1 GYWDSDEHFDIAEVV
16 VTDSAFREGCL
27 SYALDEDWYLDEKFS
42 IRVGMCGFL
51 RVFDG
56 PDDGVSGL
64 VHLLTTKML
73 MVRPVDEVR
82 GLKDVGILRVR
93 VEILR
98 SAFDECESLW
108 ETTKQPW
115 KKSMMCV
122 MAWLRPEVTTQET
135 RYGFNNS
142 DCMEIDANMQTDSCS
157 SVLKRRN
164 RFDPTGFYEAIKP
177 SKGQPVLEDEFP
189 DLLPEL
195 RPYQRRAAYWMV
207 QREKGSSESLGE
219 RDHTHFVSPL
229 CAPMDFLHTCS
240 KMYYNPFSGNI
251 SLHSESSSSYV
262 CGGILADEMGLGKT
276 VELLACIFAHSKPK
290 PEGSLTFDK
299 KAQVTGVQRNS
310 MKRLKLERVECVC
323 GAVTESVKY
332 KGLWVQCDSCDA
344 WQHAD
349 CVGYS
354 PKRKSSGSRA
364 ALKAGFRK
372 KGPSIKSRKHVKEKN
387 VKEKSA
393 SNTSE
398 MDGSHICQ
406 LCLELIEAAQSP
418 VETGA
423 TLIVCPSPILHQWH
437 SEISRH
443 TRPGSLR
450 TCVYGGVRNASFSD
464 ESTMDISD
472 LVSADIVLTTYD
484 VLKEDLSHDSD
495 RHEGDRRLMRFKKRY
510 PVLPTLLTRIFWW
523 RVCLDE
529 AQMVENNV
537 SAATE
542 MALRLHAKY
551 RWCVTGT
558 PIQRGLDDLYGLL
571 RFLNARPFEVY
582 KWWLEVIKDPYERK
596 EAGAMQFAH
605 RFFKQIMWRSSK
617 VHVADELQLPIQEE
631 YVTWLVLSPVE
642 THFYQRQH
650 ETCLNYARE
659 VIESYKDDILKKKV
673 QGSESCDVSS
683 DVILTHI
690 EAAKLLHSL
699 LKLRQACCHP
709 QVGSSGLRSM
719 QHSPMTME
727 EILGVLVGKTK
738 TEGEEALRKLVVALN
753 GLAGLAYIE
762 RDLSRALSIYKE
774 ALTISKEH
782 FDDFRL
788 DPLLYLH
795 IYHNMVDIL
804 PLVEN
809 PKRDGE
815 FDQCSAKRQR
825 MSYESNTDSTFKN
838 SHLEHREKVH
848 DFTALDLSDV
858 SIDAIRE
865 TADDAYPQILSRSFS
880 VGCLRKKF
888 EDTKQNFSS
897 VFLSRLSLA
906 QLEFKNSYMQVSN
919 ASGDQKKQH
928 FSWWLEA
935 FHDIEN
941 TKNSSN
947 EFIKKVSEAISETS
961 NNKKSRI
968 ASRFRSISGLKYL
981 IQTGLDSLETS
992 RHALLER
999 LLDIDK
1005 TMEEPRDE
1013 DILRL
1018 RYCPIHGNGEGC
1030 MCAHCELEELFQ
1042 VYEARLFFHKK
1053 GGDGE
1058 IITSPE
1064 EFVNLQKKSSAL
1076 NNFFMDIGNPSKG
1089 LSSSLSSEESKKMRH
1104 ANSKETIVKSKS
1116 PSELEIVLRIL
1127 KTYAKPWLG
1136 IEGKAAAAKQLRLLE
1151 ESHIRLIF
1159 IKTMRKE
1166 FTYATSLANAQA
1178 KVMAIYDEIKV
1189 ATSRLNGLSSE
1200 EVIVQSAQ
1208 YTSEKFMSL
1217 SLLSRTKGQLRYL
1230 QGLVFSK
1237 QKTESDPTISSV
1249 DVETMDSSVPI
1260 HIRDQG
1266 ECEACPVCHENLTKQ
1281 KMVFQCGHVIC
1292 CKCLLVMTEHRL
1304 FPLGKSCDKWVM
1316 CPTCRQ
1322 HTDLINI
1329 AYADDRLVETSNST
1343 IPSSFS
1349 GYDKPEASI
1358 HVVGS
1363 YGTKIE
1369 AVTKRI
1375 LWIKCMDPN
1384 AKILLFSSW
1393 NDVLDVLEHALFA
1406 NNITSIRMKG
1416 GRKSHVAIAQFKE
1429 ENNVA
1434 RGTRKMHGKQPEIKT
1449 FQVLLLLFQ
1458 HGANGLNLLEAQ
1470 HVILIEPLLNPA
1482 TEAQAINR
1490 VHRIGQDK
1498 TTVVHRFIVKDTVE
1512 ESIYKLNRSRVVDSV
1527 INVNTK
1533 NQDQS
1538 VLTLKDVESLFAAVA
1553 PSMPDEEDNIPVD
1566 SLRHMPP
1573 AVAASIAAER
1583 RRNESLI

>member
-1 GYWDSDEHFDIAEVV
+1 MW
-16 VTDSAFREGCL
+16 
-27 SYALDEDWYLDEKFS
+27 
-42 IRVGMCGFL
+42 
-51 RVFDG
+51 
-56 PDDGVSGL
+56 
-64 VHLLTTKML
+64 
-73 MVRPVDEVR
+73 
-82 GLKDVGILRVR
+82 
-93 VEILR
+93 
-98 SAFDECESLW
+98 
-108 ETTKQPW
+108 
-115 KKSMMCV
+115 
-122 MAWLRPEVTTQET
+122 
-135 RYGFNNS
+135 
-142 DCMEIDANMQTDSCS
+142 
-157 SVLKRRN
+157 
-164 RFDPTGFYEAIKP
+164 IKP
-177 SKGQPVLEDEFP
+177 
-189 DLLPEL
+189 
-195 RPYQRRAAYWMV
+195 
-207 QREKGSSESLGE
+207 
-219 RDHTHFVSPL
+219 
-229 CAPMDFLHTCS
+229 
-240 KMYYNPFSGNI
+240 
-251 SLHSESSSSYV
+251 
-262 CGGILADEMGLGKT
+262 
-276 VELLACIFAHSKPK
+276 
-290 PEGSLTFDK
+290 
-299 KAQVTGVQRNS
+299 
-310 MKRLKLERVECVC
+310 
-323 GAVTESVKY
+323 
-332 KGLWVQCDSCDA
+332 
-344 WQHAD
+344 
-349 CVGYS
+349 
-354 PKRKSSGSRA
+354 
-364 ALKAGFRK
+364 
-372 KGPSIKSRKHVKEKN
+372 
-387 VKEKSA
+387 
-393 SNTSE
+393 
-398 MDGSHICQ
+398 
-406 LCLELIEAAQSP
+406 
-418 VETGA
+418 
-423 TLIVCPSPILHQWH
+423 
-437 SEISRH
+437 
-443 TRPGSLR
+443 
-450 TCVYGGVRNASFSD
+450 
-464 ESTMDISD
+464 
-472 LVSADIVLTTYD
+472 
-484 VLKEDLSHDSD
+484 
-495 RHEGDRRLMRFKKRY
+495 
-510 PVLPTLLTRIFWW
+510 
-523 RVCLDE
+523 
-529 AQMVENNV
+529 
-537 SAATE
+537 
-542 MALRLHAKY
+542 
-551 RWCVTGT
+551 
-558 PIQRGLDDLYGLL
+558 
-571 RFLNARPFEVY
+571 
-582 KWWLEVIKDPYERK
+582 
-596 EAGAMQFAH
+596 
-605 RFFKQIMWRSSK
+605 
-617 VHVADELQLPIQEE
+617 
-631 YVTWLVLSPVE
+631 
-642 THFYQRQH
+642 
-650 ETCLNYARE
+650 
-659 VIESYKDDILKKKV
+659 
-673 QGSESCDVSS
+673 
-683 DVILTHI
+683 
-690 EAAKLLHSL
+690 
-699 LKLRQACCHP
+699 
-709 QVGSSGLRSM
+709 
-719 QHSPMTME
+719 
-727 EILGVLVGKTK
+727 
-738 TEGEEALRKLVVALN
+738 
-753 GLAGLAYIE
+753 
-762 RDLSRALSIYKE
+762 
-774 ALTISKEH
+774 
-782 FDDFRL
+782 
-788 DPLLYLH
+788 
-795 IYHNMVDIL
+795 
-804 PLVEN
+804 
-809 PKRDGE
+809 
-815 FDQCSAKRQR
+815 
-825 MSYESNTDSTFKN
+825 
-838 SHLEHREKVH
+838 
-848 DFTALDLSDV
+848 
-858 SIDAIRE
+858 
-865 TADDAYPQILSRSFS
+865 
-880 VGCLRKKF
+880 
-888 EDTKQNFSS
+888 
-897 VFLSRLSLA
+897 
-906 QLEFKNSYMQVSN
+906 
-919 ASGDQKKQH
+919 
-928 FSWWLEA
+928 
-935 FHDIEN
+935 
-941 TKNSSN
+941 
-947 EFIKKVSEAISETS
+947 
-961 NNKKSRI
+961 
-968 ASRFRSISGLKYL
+968 RFRSISGLKYL

-1076 NNFFMDIGNPSKG
+1076 NNFFMDIGNPSK
-1089 LSSSLSSEESKKMRH
+1089 
-1104 ANSKETIVKSKS
+1104 
-1116 PSELEIVLRIL
+1116 
-1127 KTYAKPWLG
+1127 G

-1538 VLTLKDVESLFAAVA
+1538 VLTLKDVESLFAAVT

-1583 RRNESLI
+1583 RRNENLI